1 VRELLAELRGRA
13 DVRIVGQLGQRDG
26 A

>member
-1 VRELLAELRGRA
+1 VREILTELRGRA
-13 DVRIVGQLGQRDG
+13 DIRIVGQLGQRGG